1 MYVAQKQDY
10 RSFLTLKPGPA
21 GGVDNEVNL
30 PNGSAAYL
38 ALLGPLPSY
47 YKLVFPIYTQYK

>member
-21 GGVDNEVNL
+21 GGVDNEVNV

-38 ALLGPLPSY
+38 ALLGPLPS
-47 YKLVFPIYTQYK
+47 